1 MSENQNKLM
10 ELVAR
15 EVEKN
20 HGVVFLATLKEEGYP
35 NQASL
40 NYLKKEGFEKI
51 SGGIY
56 LSPLYYEDEMY
67 IYQKRFAKGV
77 YSHETALYLHG
88 LSDTTPFIYTM
99 TFPRGYHSKKIK
111 EAGEGIAFQ
120 KPEEWESFIGKLN
133 QFIKSNHN
141 YIRGIEDK
149 QIGKYFIKAYDDKI
163 SYAVLQSKLMF
174 FIWDSVFNRD
184 KKPLGDLL
192 GVSKDELVTFGDFAL
207 KVKTFIKAIQER

>member
-1 MSENQNKLM
+1 MITVSEDQNKLM
-10 ELVAR
+10 ELVAG

-111 EAGEGIAFQ
+111 EQPISLVWKERSVWQEDQMTVKISNGNDIVIYSMERTLCDMFSTRYEADKDTLLQAII
-120 KPEEWESFIGKLN
+120 KYMRRPDKNIPKLLN
-133 QFIKSNHN
+133 QA
-141 YIRGIEDK
+141 E
-149 QIGKYFIKAYDDKI
+149 KYNVLDKI
-163 SYAVLQSKLMF
+163 KTYVEVLL
-174 FIWDSVFNRD
+174 
-184 KKPLGDLL
+184 
-192 GVSKDELVTFGDFAL
+192 
-207 KVKTFIKAIQER
+207 

>member
-1 MSENQNKLM
+1 M

-111 EAGEGIAFQ
+111 
-120 KPEEWESFIGKLN
+120 
-133 QFIKSNHN
+133 
-141 YIRGIEDK
+141 
-149 QIGKYFIKAYDDKI
+149 
-163 SYAVLQSKLMF
+163 
-174 FIWDSVFNRD
+174 
-184 KKPLGDLL
+184 DL
-192 GVSKDELVTFGDFAL
+192 FPY
-207 KVKTFIKAIQER
+207 QQ